1 MKVVAY
7 KRKEERNVRYKVTI
21 QTSKRE
27 IPKDKNRIIL
37 SLIKHQL
44 SQSDTEL
51 FDDWYR
57 TGKAKEKDFCFA
69 LYMKD
74 CIFHRETIEI
84 PNREIIIT
92 FSVYDLVEGIRIYNS
107 FIRGI
112 GNDYSYRDEIT
123 LTIKSVNLLNEKNII
138 NDKVVFQCQSP
149 CVAREHA
156 HDNSKTWYHSL
167 SDEKGKQQFLE
178 NLKLQAS
185 LKFPEKMEDIDK
197 LQLKV
202 LKNKKVKVKHY
213 DIVIDGNLALFELR
227 GKPYL
232 LEYFYKA
239 GAGSLKSGGFGLLR
253 KVDEVK

>member
-112 GNDYSYRDEIT
+112 GDDYSYRDEIT
-123 LTIKSVNLLNEKNII
+123 LTIK
-138 NDKVVFQCQSP
+138 
-149 CVAREHA
+149 
-156 HDNSKTWYHSL
+156 
-167 SDEKGKQQFLE
+167 
-178 NLKLQAS
+178 
-185 LKFPEKMEDIDK
+185 
-197 LQLKV
+197 
-202 LKNKKVKVKHY
+202 
-213 DIVIDGNLALFELR
+213 
-227 GKPYL
+227 
-232 LEYFYKA
+232 
-239 GAGSLKSGGFGLLR
+239 
-253 KVDEVK
+253 